1 MRGVWIEMLDD
12 IRHQNHPASLP
23 MRGVW
28 IEIKVIPPKLPNK
41 FVTPHA
47 GSVD

>member
-1 MRGVWIEMLDD
+1 MPILKNDAFGE
-12 IRHQNHPASLP
+12 SLP

-28 IEIKVIPPKLPNK
+28 IEIRINISAVRTRR
-41 FVTPHA
+41 VTPHA

>member
-1 MRGVWIEMLDD
+1 MRGVWIEIVVAPPERSDGE
-12 IRHQNHPASLP
+12 SLP

-28 IEIKVIPPKLPNK
+28 IEIVSAYHIHDFYP
-41 FVTPHA
+41 VTPHA

>member
-1 MRGVWIEMLDD
+1 MRGVWIEMLSP
-12 IRHQNHPASLP
+12 RPKRQKRESLP

-28 IEIKVIPPKLPNK
+28 IEITIADTSAVSMG
-41 FVTPHA
+41 VTPHA